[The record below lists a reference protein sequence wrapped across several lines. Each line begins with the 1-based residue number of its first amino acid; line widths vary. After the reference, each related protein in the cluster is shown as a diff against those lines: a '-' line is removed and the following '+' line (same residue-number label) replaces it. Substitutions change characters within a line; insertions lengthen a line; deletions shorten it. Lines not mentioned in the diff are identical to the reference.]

1 MRGYFEKEVQ
11 DNIQMEYMENDVLS
25 FSLPVD
31 ISSNHR
37 ITAFGRMSRQRRRK
51 RRAEMRLLA
60 RQVQNEPEQMQE
72 NGSEQ
77 MLDGNNPNILVD
89 DTENDDATT
98 EG

>member
-1 MRGYFEKEVQ
+1 
-11 DNIQMEYMENDVLS
+11 
-25 FSLPVD
+25 
-31 ISSNHR
+31 
-37 ITAFGRMSRQRRRK
+37 
-51 RRAEMRLLA
+51 MRLLA

>member
-1 MRGYFEKEVQ
+1 MQLKLLRVMDVYKKKYKLSSHFHVEDDTLTFTTGGRG
-11 DNIQMEYMENDVLS
+11 
-25 FSLPVD
+25 
-31 ISSNHR
+31 
-37 ITAFGRMSRQRRRK
+37 SRQRRRK